1 MKNYPTCPI
10 CGAQAQTFYRDS
22 LGQIFGCDECV
33 KAVDWSDLAEEQC
46 RYAEDRAAEIDVV
59 RLLEAKAGIA

>member
-33 KAVDWSDLAEEQC
+33 KAVDWSDLAQERGE
-46 RYAEDRAAEIDVV
+46 YAQDWFDDFMTEILMES
-59 RLLEAKAGIA
+59 RI